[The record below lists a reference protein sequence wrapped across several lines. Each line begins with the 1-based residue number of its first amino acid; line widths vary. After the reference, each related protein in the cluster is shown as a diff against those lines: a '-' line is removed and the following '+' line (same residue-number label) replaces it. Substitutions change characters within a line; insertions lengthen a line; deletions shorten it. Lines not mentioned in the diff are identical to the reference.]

1 MCSVQLETVEAG
13 VLRVECGVDPRLL
26 QVVEVRGGEFSSQ
39 AGAVQCQAG
48 GADGFDLGVQA
59 RVLAAFDSEV
69 RGTRV
74 CGPAAGSGMYVP
86 SVMIKPTPPAARRR

>member
-69 RGTRV
+69 PQLRNDRSAFGVDGVDNRL
-74 CGPAAGSGMYVP
+74 PATQVESP
-86 SVMIKPTPPAARRR
+86 